1 MTRALLVPPVLVPS
15 VLALAACDGSTATTL
30 ADAGANDAGAREV
43 VRPLVRE
50 APLGFPQI
58 PTPGD
63 NPLTEAKAQ
72 LGKQL
77 FFEKRLSRTSEI
89 SCGSCHLQDKGF
101 SDPNPYSTGVE
112 GRVGD
117 RNAPALINLAYT
129 SSFFW
134 DGGVISLEDQS
145 IAPVQ
150 NPLEMDLA
158 LEDAVARLEGDAHYE
173 QLFDEAFG
181 TGPTPGNYTRA
192 VASFVRTL
200 VSGNSRYDR
209 YLAGEP
215 DALSD
220 AEKRGE
226 TLFMGEE
233 GECFHCHV
241 GFNLTNDRFAHNGTF
256 VEGDDDVGRERVTL
270 NQADR
275 GRFKVPTL
283 RNVAVSAPYMHDG
296 SLATLDDVLA
306 HYAAHGRGDRRTDAT
321 LLSIELSPAQ
331 QRDVVAFLGSLTDDD
346 FLGYPG
352 YRENTSE

>member
-1 MTRALLVPPVLVPS
+1 MKRVLIAS
-15 VLALAACDGSTATTL
+15 VLLTACDGSTAADL
-30 ADAGANDAGAREV
+30 ADANAVDAAPSEADY
-43 VRPLVRE
+43 PLVRD
-50 APLGFPQI
+50 APRGFPQI
-58 PTPGD
+58 PTPSD
-63 NPLTEAKAQ
+63 NLLTEAKAR

-112 GRVGD
+112 GRIGD

-129 SSFFW
+129 TSFFW
-134 DGGVISLEDQS
+134 DGGVTSLEDQS

-158 LEDAVARLEGDAHYE
+158 LEDAVARLEGDTRYE

-192 VASFVRTL
+192 VGSFVRTL

-209 YLAGEP
+209 YLAGESA
-215 DALSD
+215 ALNE

-226 TLFMGEE
+226 ALFMGEE

-256 VEGDDDVGRERVTL
+256 VDGDDDVGRERVTL

-321 LLSIELSPAQ
+321 ILSIELSSAQ
-331 QRDVVAFLGSLTDDD
+331 QHDIVAFLGALTDDD
-346 FLGYPG
+346 FLSYAG
-352 YRENTSE
+352 YREDTSE